1 MRGVRSPA
9 GGGGRARRDAPFV
22 ANPAR
27 RHPRAGLAAVG
38 VALVASA
45 ARGLTAGTCKLRVTM
60 AINAAAAVITFYY
73 PATYMFPACILA
85 GGLVTLYTNRKVVR
99 VPDRARSHIDGPGA
113 RPGRSARHAHEQ
125 LHSSPV
131 PSMGCWPRS
140 RWCACVQDGRAAA
153 PGAAP
158 EPDTCC
164 RAVRCCVSHASS
176 AESTE

>member
-1 MRGVRSPA
+1 MHGVRPPA

-85 GGLVTLYTNRKVVR
+85 GEKQRAGVGPRPTAHVQHGGHLDIIGTLTK
-99 VPDRARSHIDGPGA
+99 PPCSH
-113 RPGRSARHAHEQ
+113 R
-125 LHSSPV
+125 L
-131 PSMGCWPRS
+131 
-140 RWCACVQDGRAAA
+140 
-153 PGAAP
+153 
-158 EPDTCC
+158 
-164 RAVRCCVSHASS
+164 
-176 AESTE
+176 AE